1 MIRNS
6 SHRPAGGFETPWNT
20 GAFGMMEHGMMSRDG
35 NLHIAMG
42 IIKLK
47 QRGENHK
54 RPGGDVG
61 DHSEEHI
68 S

>member
-1 MIRNS
+1 
-6 SHRPAGGFETPWNT
+6 
-20 GAFGMMEHGMMSRDG
+20 MMEHGMMSRDG